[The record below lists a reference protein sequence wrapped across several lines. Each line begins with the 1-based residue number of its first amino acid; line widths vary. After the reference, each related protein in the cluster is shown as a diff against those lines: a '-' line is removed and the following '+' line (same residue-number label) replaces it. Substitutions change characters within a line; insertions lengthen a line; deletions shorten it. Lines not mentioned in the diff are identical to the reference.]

1 MPRACFLAILRLMA
15 ALVGSGTLTT
25 ADNGRAVLSVA
36 LMAFFGETPE
46 VSVLL
51 VHSMPPTRVPHAQNY
66 SGCLCIAYCFI
77 ASQHTLNQLRLHL
90 FTTPT
95 VHVNSKFVCWA
106 DLLSD

>member
-46 VSVLL
+46 VSHPLECRMLRIIQVVYVLL
-51 VHSMPPTRVPHAQNY
+51 IVLLLRSTR
-66 SGCLCIAYCFI
+66 
-77 ASQHTLNQLRLHL
+77 
-90 FTTPT
+90 
-95 VHVNSKFVCWA
+95 
-106 DLLSD
+106 